1 MLKFKWINTNLTY
14 VKSSSTTNLKIISES
29 TRLECIIYLIRV
41 LNRIQ
46 TQVICTSAPGILIDV
61 KTRHS
66 PGETYLQIESNTKK
80 SYKIAE
86 SFINP
91 LLQLKV
97 IIRPFPYH

>member
-1 MLKFKWINTNLTY
+1 MHYLFDTSFKPYPNTGHLY
-14 VKSSSTTNLKIISES
+14 FG
-29 TRLECIIYLIRV
+29 
-41 LNRIQ
+41 
-46 TQVICTSAPGILIDV
+46 AWHLIDV